1 MDMKPKKPEKRY
13 VARVVLFDEWK
24 LVDVMDNYTFEIKV
38 FPRNNVLPDYMNE
51 RIALL
56 RMCDINKQAKGESI
70 GRRTTDDSMLVYLN
84 YDEYIELKNLFK
96 ECENEK
102 NSS

>member
-24 LVDVMDNYTFEIKV
+24 LVDVMDNYTFLIERFSKDIQ
-38 FPRNNVLPDYMNE
+38 LPDYMNE

-70 GRRTTDDSMLVYLN
+70 GRRTSETAMLVYLSHE
-84 YDEYIELKNLFK
+84 EYNDLINLKYK
-96 ECENEK
+96 ESAK
-102 NSS
+102 

>member
-70 GRRTTDDSMLVYLN
+70 GRRTSETAMLVYLSHE
-84 YDEYIELKNLFK
+84 EYSDLINLKYK
-96 ECENEK
+96 ESAK
-102 NSS
+102 